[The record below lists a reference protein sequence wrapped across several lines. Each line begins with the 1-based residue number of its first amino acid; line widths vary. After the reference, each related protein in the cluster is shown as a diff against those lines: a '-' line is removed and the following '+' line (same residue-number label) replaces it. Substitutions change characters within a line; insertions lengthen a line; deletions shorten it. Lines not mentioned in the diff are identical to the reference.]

1 MSARKTL
8 ATLSRSYTFFS
19 TPTGEVLYS
28 GEIY

>member
-8 ATLSRSYTFFS
+8 ATLSRSCTFS